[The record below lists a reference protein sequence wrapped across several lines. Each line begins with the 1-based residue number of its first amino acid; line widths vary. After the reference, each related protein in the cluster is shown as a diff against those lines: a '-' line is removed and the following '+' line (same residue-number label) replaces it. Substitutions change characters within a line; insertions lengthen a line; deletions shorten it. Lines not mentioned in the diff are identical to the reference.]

1 MGRPCEITVIIM
13 IIIIVIIII
22 IIIIINL
29 IINLIHVKN
38 YSVKALFTLFLSNF
52 FFLKRH
58 LISIEKIHSIKDIS
72 YIRKKIQLKNGSF
85 QLN

>member
-1 MGRPCEITVIIM
+1 MGHPCEITVIIM

-22 IIIIINL
+22 IINF

-52 FFLKRH
+52 FLK
-58 LISIEKIHSIKDIS
+58 KDT
-72 YIRKKIQLKNGSF
+72 
-85 QLN
+85 

>member
-13 IIIIVIIII
+13 IIIMVIII

-38 YSVKALFTLFLSNF
+38 YSVKALFLS
-52 FFLKRH
+52 
-58 LISIEKIHSIKDIS
+58 LIHI
-72 YIRKKIQLKNGSF
+72 
-85 QLN
+85 

>member
-1 MGRPCEITVIIM
+1 MGRPYEITVIIM

-52 FFLKRH
+52 FKKRVNF
-58 LISIEKIHSIKDIS
+58 D
-72 YIRKKIQLKNGSF
+72 
-85 QLN
+85 

>member
-22 IIIIINL
+22 IIINL
-29 IINLIHVKN
+29 IIDLIHVKN

-52 FFLKRH
+52 FLK
-58 LISIEKIHSIKDIS
+58 KDT
-72 YIRKKIQLKNGSF
+72 
-85 QLN
+85 

>member
-1 MGRPCEITVIIM
+1 MGRPCEITVM
-13 IIIIVIIII
+13 IITIVII

-52 FFLKRH
+52 FLK
-58 LISIEKIHSIKDIS
+58 KDT
-72 YIRKKIQLKNGSF
+72 
-85 QLN
+85 

>member
-13 IIIIVIIII
+13 IIIMVIIII

-52 FFLKRH
+52 LK
-58 LISIEKIHSIKDIS
+58 KKDT
-72 YIRKKIQLKNGSF
+72 
-85 QLN
+85 

>member
-13 IIIIVIIII
+13 IIIMVIIIIII

-52 FFLKRH
+52 F
-58 LISIEKIHSIKDIS
+58 
-72 YIRKKIQLKNGSF
+72 
-85 QLN
+85 

>member
-1 MGRPCEITVIIM
+1 MGRPSEITVIIM
-13 IIIIVIIII
+13 IIIIVIIIII

-52 FFLKRH
+52 F
-58 LISIEKIHSIKDIS
+58 
-72 YIRKKIQLKNGSF
+72 
-85 QLN
+85 

>member
-13 IIIIVIIII
+13 IIIILLLIII

-38 YSVKALFTLFLSNF
+38 YSVKALFILFLSNF
-52 FFLKRH
+52 FLK
-58 LISIEKIHSIKDIS
+58 KDT
-72 YIRKKIQLKNGSF
+72 
-85 QLN
+85 

>member
-13 IIIIVIIII
+13 IIIMVIIII

-52 FFLKRH
+52 LLK
-58 LISIEKIHSIKDIS
+58 KDT
-72 YIRKKIQLKNGSF
+72 
-85 QLN
+85 

>member
-22 IIIIINL
+22 ITIINL

-52 FFLKRH
+52 FLK
-58 LISIEKIHSIKDIS
+58 KDT
-72 YIRKKIQLKNGSF
+72 
-85 QLN
+85 

>member
-13 IIIIVIIII
+13 IIIMVIIIIII

-52 FFLKRH
+52 FK
-58 LISIEKIHSIKDIS
+58 KKDT
-72 YIRKKIQLKNGSF
+72 
-85 QLN
+85 

>member
-13 IIIIVIIII
+13 IIIMVIIII

-52 FFLKRH
+52 FK
-58 LISIEKIHSIKDIS
+58 KKDT
-72 YIRKKIQLKNGSF
+72 
-85 QLN
+85 